1 MLIQCL
7 IANMSS
13 FELLNFA
20 YLPVYGFGKT
30 ILIYNLLKSFL
41 ANNGKLMRTM
51 EAILYTT
58 RMMPSVKEPVT
69 FKDLNLTSSELQLPS
84 IATW

>member
-41 ANNGKLMRTM
+41 ANNGKSLIIMG
-51 EAILYTT
+51 AIPYTLWT
-58 RMMPSVKEPVT
+58 IGHVEPMNYGV
-69 FKDLNLTSSELQLPS
+69 
-84 IATW
+84 